1 MSTLL
6 RIEDLHVTLASRRG
20 TLRALRGLDLEIGHG
35 ETLGLVGESG
45 CGKSMTARA
54 MLNILPAPL
63 KLSRGRILLTPKT
76 GGQPIDLAAL
86 DTESEAM
93 RSVRGGDI
101 AMIFQE
107 PMTSLSPVHSIGE
120 QIAEALRLHRRLG
133 RAAAREQTIAM
144 LETVGMP
151 NARQRYGAYPFNL
164 SGGMRQRAM
173 IAMALC
179 CGPRL
184 LVADEPTTALDVTI
198 QAQILDLLR
207 RLQSELGMSVLLITH
222 DLGVVARATRRVAV
236 MYLGQIVEE
245 TTTERL
251 FASPQHPYTRGL
263 LRSMPRLGRKAR
275 EPLQPIRGNV
285 PPALATV
292 PGCAFHP
299 RCPEAVAGLCDRV
312 APVLAEVSPGHR
324 SRCLLHPAVA
334 ALSQAKA
341 AAVAEAR

>member
-1 MSTLL
+1 MSALL
-6 RIEDLHVTLASRRG
+6 SIEDLHVTLASRRG
-20 TLRALRGLDLEIGHG
+20 TLRALRGLDLAIGHG

-54 MLNILPAPL
+54 ILNILPAPL
-63 KLSRGRILLTPKT
+63 KLSRGHILLTPKT
-76 GGQPIDLAAL
+76 GGAPVDLAAL

-120 QIAEALRLHRRLG
+120 QIAEALRLHKKLG
-133 RAAAREQTIAM
+133 RAAARERTIAM

-312 APVLAEVSPGHR
+312 APVLAEVAPGHR

-334 ALSQAKA
+334 ALSQTKA
-341 AAVAEAR
+341 AAAAEAH